1 MKRIRVRYP
10 NGYEIEYGENVANIL
25 LKRGSVKQVRVS
37 QTEREDSGP
46 DRMEKLFKTADG
58 LGIKEADR
66 MTEKEL
72 IKAIKQAKK

>member
-37 QTEREDSGP
+37 QTEKKDPGL
-46 DRMEKLFKTADG
+46 DRRKELLKVAAEF
-58 LGIKEADR
+58 GIKEADR
-66 MTEKEL
+66 MTEKKL
-72 IKAIKQAKK
+72 INAIKQAKK